1 MKKLLLVAIC
11 ILSMLCIA
19 CGSTTDEKEV
29 ADNTK
34 TETLKIGLMPDI
46 DSIPFI
52 IVQEKGYFKEEGVDV
67 ELQYFKSAM
76 DRESALQSGN
86 LDGGV
91 SDMLAAGFAKAG
103 GFDVKITSSTNG
115 NYCLIAG
122 TGNTAKSLAEM
133 KGQNI
138 SVSKNTIIEFVLD
151 EMLAQ
156 NNMTEADINKT
167 VIPQIPTRLEMLQN
181 GKLDGA
187 VLPEPM
193 GSIAIKNGSYL
204 VNSSEAMKI
213 NPGVMVFTNDSV
225 ENKKEAIKAMYRAY
239 DKAIEYLNS
248 TPQEEYMD
256 LVIEAAGLPPATK
269 DALVMPK
276 YMKAALPEKSDWDK
290 SINWLNKKELV
301 TEKYNYEDIVSD
313 ILTK

>member
-1 MKKLLLVAIC
+1 
-11 ILSMLCIA
+11 
-19 CGSTTDEKEV
+19 
-29 ADNTK
+29 
-34 TETLKIGLMPDI
+34 
-46 DSIPFI
+46 
-52 IVQEKGYFKEEGVDV
+52 
-67 ELQYFKSAM
+67 
-76 DRESALQSGN
+76 
-86 LDGGV
+86 
-91 SDMLAAGFAKAG
+91 MLAAGFAKAG

>member
-1 MKKLLLVAIC
+1 
-11 ILSMLCIA
+11 
-19 CGSTTDEKEV
+19 
-29 ADNTK
+29 
-34 TETLKIGLMPDI
+34 
-46 DSIPFI
+46 
-52 IVQEKGYFKEEGVDV
+52 
-67 ELQYFKSAM
+67 
-76 DRESALQSGN
+76 
-86 LDGGV
+86 
-91 SDMLAAGFAKAG
+91 
-103 GFDVKITSSTNG
+103 
-115 NYCLIAG
+115 
-122 TGNTAKSLAEM
+122 
-133 KGQNI
+133 
-138 SVSKNTIIEFVLD
+138 
-151 EMLAQ
+151 
-156 NNMTEADINKT
+156 
-167 VIPQIPTRLEMLQN
+167 MLQN